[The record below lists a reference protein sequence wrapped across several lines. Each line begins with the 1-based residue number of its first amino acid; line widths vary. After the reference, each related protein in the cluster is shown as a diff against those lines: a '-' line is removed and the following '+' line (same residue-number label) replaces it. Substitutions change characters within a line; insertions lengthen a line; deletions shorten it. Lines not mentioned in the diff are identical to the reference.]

1 MMLPMSEPDSPVA
14 FHATVSRRTLL
25 RSAAGAGAGVLVG
38 GLAGTALPDVAG
50 AAAPPSRRQ
59 ARELTA
65 VFMKGAA
72 NLLTPGAALIA
83 QTPQGTVQAT
93 YGTGVVG
100 GRQTLSLTDR
110 FRIGSV
116 TKTFTGT
123 VILQLAQRGDIDL
136 DHFVSRYW
144 PGVPNGDRITIEQ
157 LLTMHSGL
165 YNYSKSL
172 PLNRALD
179 EHPRAGYTPQ
189 EMLKIAFQA
198 RPNPVPGGA
207 FDYCNTNTVL
217 LGLIARARR
226 RPPLARQFRERLFVP
241 LGMRDTLLA
250 PIKTWD
256 LPVPHPHGYMYGTN
270 VSTLRSERLPPRQLK
285 AARAGKLKPNDV
297 TDSNP
302 SWAGAAGA
310 AISTAG
316 DIATWVKGMCD
327 GALLNRAWQRK
338 RLDSIR
344 SSDPKSP
351 SAAGYGLAIAKFG
364 PLFGHTGE
372 IPGFQTFAGYD
383 PDKKVTLVVWTN
395 LNASPEGDAPATTIA
410 RDLIGQIYR

>member
-1 MMLPMSEPDSPVA
+1 MQPNDQHLPGALDAPI
-14 FHATVSRRTLL
+14 SRRTLL

-38 GLAGTALPDVAG
+38 GLAGTALPGVAR
-50 AAAPPSRRQ
+50 AAAPGSSHE

-65 VFMKGAA
+65 LFEKGAA
-72 NLLTPGAALIA
+72 KLLTPGAALIA
-83 QTPQGTVQAT
+83 QTRRSEVHTT
-93 YGTGVVG
+93 YGTGVLG
-100 GRQTLSLTDR
+100 GKEPLSLSER

-123 VILQLAQRGDIDL
+123 VILQLAQRGDIGL
-136 DHFVSRYW
+136 DHPVSRYLR
-144 PGVPNGDRITIEQ
+144 GVPDGDRITIEQ
-157 LLTMHSGL
+157 LMTMHSGL
-165 YNYSKSL
+165 YNYSKSRS
-172 PLNRALD
+172 LNRALD
-179 EHPRAGYTPQ
+179 EHPRAGHKPQ
-189 EMLKIAFQA
+189 EMLKIAFTT
-198 RPNPVPGGA
+198 RRNPVPGGA

-217 LGLIARARR
+217 LGLIAEHVDGR
-226 RPPLARQFRERLFVP
+226 PLAQQFRERLFVP
-241 LGMRDTLLA
+241 LGMHDTLLP

-256 LPVPHPHGYMYGTN
+256 LPRPHPHGYMYGTN
-270 VSTLRSERLPPRQLK
+270 VSTLRTERLPPRQLK

-310 AISTAG
+310 AISTAD

-364 PLFGHTGE
+364 PMFGHTGE
-372 IPGFQTFAGYD
+372 IPGFQTFVGYD
-383 PDKKVTLVVWTN
+383 PDTKATLVVWTN
-395 LNASPEGDAPATTIA
+395 LNASPEGDGPATTIA
-410 RDLIGQIYR
+410 RDLIGRIYG

>member
-1 MMLPMSEPDSPVA
+1 MTMRMNGQDLPGALDAPIN
-14 FHATVSRRTLL
+14 RRTLL
-25 RSAAGAGAGVLVG
+25 ISAGGAGVGV
-38 GLAGTALPDVAG
+38 LAGASLPGAARAAPRRPGREARGLTAL
-50 AAAPPSRRQ
+50 
-59 ARELTA
+59 
-65 VFMKGAA
+65 FNKGAA
-72 NLLTPGAALIA
+72 NLLAPGAALIA
-83 QTPQGTVQAT
+83 RTPQSNVRTT
-93 YGTGVVG
+93 YGTGVLG
-100 GRQTLSLTDR
+100 GKGPLSLTER

-123 VILQLAQRGDIDL
+123 VILQLAQHGDLGL

-157 LLTMHSGL
+157 LMTMHSGF

-172 PLNRALD
+172 SLNRALD
-179 EHPRAGYTPQ
+179 QHPRAGYKPQ
-189 EMLKIAFQA
+189 EMLKIAFAA
-198 RPNPVPGGA
+198 RGNPVPGRV
-207 FDYCNTNTVL
+207 FEYCNTNTVL
-217 LGLIARARR
+217 LGLIAEHVDGR
-226 RPPLARQFRERLFVP
+226 PLAQQFRERLFVP
-241 LGMRDTLLA
+241 LGMRDTLLP
-250 PIKTWD
+250 PIRSWD
-256 LPVPHPHGYMYGTN
+256 LPGPHPHGYMYGTN
-270 VSTLRSERLPPRQLK
+270 VSTLRTERLPPRQLK
-285 AARAGKLKPNDV
+285 AARSGKLKPNDV

-310 AISTAG
+310 ASSTAS
-316 DIATWVKGMCD
+316 DMATWVKGLCD

-344 SSDPKSP
+344 SSDPNSP

-372 IPGFQTFAGYD
+372 IPGFQTFVGYD

-410 RDLIGQIYR
+410 RNLIGRIYE

>member
-1 MMLPMSEPDSPVA
+1 MQRNDQDLPGALEAP
-14 FHATVSRRTLL
+14 VSRRTLL

-38 GLAGTALPDVAG
+38 GLAGTALPGAAR
-50 AAAPPSRRQ
+50 AAAPRSSRE

-65 VFMKGAA
+65 LFEKGAA

-83 QTPQGTVQAT
+83 QTPQSEVHTT
-93 YGTGVVG
+93 YGTGVLG
-100 GRQTLSLTDR
+100 ERQSLSLTER

-123 VILQLAQRGDIDL
+123 VILQLAQHGDIDL

-144 PGVPNGDRITIEQ
+144 PGVPNGDRITIEE

-165 YNYSKSL
+165 YNYSKSRS
-172 PLNRALD
+172 LNRALD
-179 EHPRAGYTPQ
+179 EHPRAGHKPQ
-189 EMLKIAFQA
+189 EMLKIAFTA
-198 RPNPVPGGA
+198 RRNPVPGGA
-207 FDYCNTNTVL
+207 FAYCNTNTVL
-217 LGLIARARR
+217 LGLIAEHVDGR
-226 RPPLARQFRERLFVP
+226 PLAQQFRERLFVP
-241 LGMRDTLLA
+241 LGMHDTLLP

-256 LPVPHPHGYMYGTN
+256 LPGPHPHGYMYGTN
-270 VSTLRSERLPPRQLK
+270 VSTLRTERLPPRQLK
-285 AARAGKLKPNDV
+285 AARMGKLKPNDV

-310 AISTAG
+310 ASSTAS
-316 DIATWVKGMCD
+316 DMATWVKGMCD

-344 SSDPKSP
+344 SSDPKAP

-364 PLFGHTGE
+364 PMFGHTGE
-372 IPGFQTFAGYD
+372 IPGFQTFVGYD

-410 RDLIGQIYR
+410 RDLIGRIYR